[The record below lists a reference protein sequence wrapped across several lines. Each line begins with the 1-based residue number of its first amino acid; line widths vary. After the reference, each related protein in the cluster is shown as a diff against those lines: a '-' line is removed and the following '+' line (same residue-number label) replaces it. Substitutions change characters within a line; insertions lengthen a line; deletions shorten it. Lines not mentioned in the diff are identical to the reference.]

1 MLQGNSN
8 CIMND
13 SNKGNEKPIDSTARA
28 KFLEE
33 HPSLKSRLKPNHS
46 IFRFIPRYWAGSV
59 DENKVRA

>member
-13 SNKGNEKPIDSTARA
+13 SNEGSEKPIDSTARA

-33 HPSLKSRLKPNHS
+33 HPPLKSRFKTQPQHIQVHS
-46 IFRFIPRYWAGSV
+46 PLLGRIRR
-59 DENKVRA
+59 